1 MFCYISKNW
10 RGKPLISV
18 EAVIQLI
25 SSTTTPKG
33 LKIVCIKD
41 ERHYALGTSVT
52 DEEFAAINMVR
63 DKTLGNWNYAIFPE
77 L

>member
-18 EAVIQLI
+18 EAVIRLI
-25 SSTTTPKG
+25 SSTTASKG

-41 ERHYALGTSVT
+41 ENHYDLGTVVT
-52 DEEFAAINMVR
+52 DEEFAVINSVKGGLR
-63 DKTLGNWNYAIFPE
+63 R
-77 L
+77 